1 MLKISDYIAVTAGFF
16 GIFVFY
22 LIFSGN
28 LALDY
33 GTDNSLPEIERAAIT
48 ERQEVQAAEY
58 VVLYGNEIE
67 SGISIQVMQM
77 LDEMK
82 KAYIAKADISGIS
95 REQLD
100 AARVFIITAKE
111 PGQADQG
118 QELLRLA
125 QEEGKYL
132 FYTCLAGEDAAYE
145 KELGVLESRGVAQ
158 IDGMMIFEGLMVQGM
173 VYYDSLPMEV
183 RDIALDAACTK
194 MIQEKSKR
202 DKEQRL
208 LIPLLWKKQYGSG
221 RIYCCNG
228 PFFSQDGGTGIFA
241 GALADMEE
249 VFLHPVVNAGAVL
262 LDYYPD
268 YENSDRE
275 LIQKLYSRDPVMFV
289 RDIIWPAMDKIGYM
303 EGVIISGRSY
313 VEDKNDDFYDIETQM
328 KRSRGIILENNEG
341 SILPIVCEGH
351 MPGDEKRWRMES
363 FASGM
368 GLATSCYDMRE
379 IMGSKGEDPEYE
391 WAAYS
396 RELSKNIHDIY
407 RNNQFL
413 DAVNWQEAQERFK
426 RYEKIQPAFT
436 LGQEQIH
443 INAEGFVD
451 VWYCM
456 VRTDKEL
463 HEGPDYKVH
472 RIGED
477 AYLLEIRSREV
488 TVEISG
494 RQEEEPDNRRWM

>member
-16 GIFVFY
+16 GIFLFY

-33 GTDNSLPEIERAAIT
+33 GTDNSLPEIEQAP
-48 ERQEVQAAEY
+48 AAERVEPQTAEY
-58 VVLYGNEIE
+58 IVLHGNEME
-67 SGISIQVMQM
+67 SRISIQVMQM
-77 LDEMK
+77 LDGMK
-82 KAYIAKADISGIS
+82 KTYIVKADVSGIS
-95 REQLD
+95 REQMD
-100 AARVFIITAKE
+100 AARVFIITAQE
-111 PGQADQG
+111 PEQADQG

-132 FYTCLAGEDAAYE
+132 FYTCLLGGDTAYE
-145 KELGVLESRGVAQ
+145 RELGILESRGVAQ
-158 IDGMMIFEGLMVQGM
+158 IDGMMIFEGLMVQGT
-173 VYYDSLPMEV
+173 VYYDDLPMEA

-194 MIQEKSKR
+194 MIQEKSKT
-202 DKEQRL
+202 DKMQRL

-228 PFFSQDGGTGIFA
+228 PFFSKDGGIGIFA
-241 GALADMEE
+241 GVLADMEE
-249 VFLHPVVNAGAVL
+249 TFLYPVVNAGALL

-275 LIQKLYSRDPVMFV
+275 MMQKLYSRDPVMFV
-289 RDIIWPAMDKIGYM
+289 RDIIWPAMDKMGYA

-313 VEDKNDDFYDIETQM
+313 MENKNDDYYDIETQM
-328 KRSRGIILENNEG
+328 KRSRGIILEKDRG
-341 SILPIVCEGH
+341 GLLPVVCEGH
-351 MPGDEKRWRMES
+351 MPGDGKRWRMES

-368 GLATSCYDMRE
+368 GLASSCYDMRE
-379 IMGSKGEDPEYE
+379 IMGSKGEDPAYE

-413 DAVNWQEAQERFK
+413 EAVDWQEGEERFK
-426 RYEKIQPAFT
+426 RYGKIQPVFT
-436 LGQEQIH
+436 MGQEQIL
-443 INAEGFVD
+443 IKAEGFVD

-456 VRTDKEL
+456 VRTDKEI
-463 HEGPDYKVH
+463 HEGPGYGVQ
-472 RIGED
+472 RIGKD
-477 AYLLEIRSREV
+477 AYLLEITSSQVVVKISEV
-488 TVEISG
+488 
-494 RQEEEPDNRRWM
+494 

>member
-33 GTDNSLPEIERAAIT
+33 GTDNSLPEIEQAAVT
-48 ERQEVQAAEY
+48 QKKEPQAAEY
-58 VVLYGNEIE
+58 VVLYGSEKE
-67 SGISIQVMQM
+67 SGISIQVMRM
-77 LDEMK
+77 LDRMK
-82 KAYIAKADISGIS
+82 KAYIARADVSGIS
-95 REQLD
+95 REQAD
-100 AARVFIITAKE
+100 AARVFIITATE
-111 PGQADQG
+111 PEQADKG

-125 QEEGKYL
+125 REEGKYL
-132 FYTCLAGEDAAYE
+132 FYTVLSGNDGAYE
-145 KELGVLESRGVAQ
+145 RELGVLESRGASQ

-173 VYYDSLPMEV
+173 VYYDDLPMEV
-183 RDIALDAACTK
+183 RDLALDAACTK

-202 DKEQRL
+202 DKKQRL

-228 PFFSQDGGTGIFA
+228 PFFSSDDGIGIFA
-241 GALADMEE
+241 GTLADMEE
-249 VFLHPVVNAGAVL
+249 VFLYPVVNAGAML
-262 LDYYPD
+262 LDHYPD
-268 YENSDRE
+268 YENSDPR

-289 RDIIWPAMDKIGYM
+289 RDIIWPAMDKIGYA

-328 KRSRGIILENNEG
+328 KRSRGIILEKGEG
-341 SILPIVCEGH
+341 ALLPVICEGH
-351 MPGDEKRWRMES
+351 MPEDEKRWWMES
-363 FASGM
+363 AASGL
-368 GLATSCYDMRE
+368 GLATACCDIGE
-379 IMGSKGEDPEYE
+379 IMGSRGEDAAYE

-396 RELSKNIHDIY
+396 RELSKNVHDIY

-413 DAVNWQEAQERFK
+413 EAVNWQEGEERFK
-426 RYEKIQPAFT
+426 RYEKIQPVFT
-436 LGQEQIH
+436 LGPGQIE
-443 INAEGFVD
+443 IETKGFVD

-463 HEGPDYKVH
+463 REGPGYEVS
-472 RIGED
+472 RIGKD
-477 AYLLEIRSREV
+477 AYLLEIKSSEV
-488 TVEISG
+488 TVKVSEV
-494 RQEEEPDNRRWM
+494 